1 MRSYFYKFLIPK
13 STYKE
18 GSFSGCT
25 NILSLLDHPDHPD
38 LPGLP
43 DLPQSRIDFRP
54 EFRLEKQLNWADD
67 SDGGKQ
73 HTSQY

>member
-1 MRSYFYKFLIPK
+1 MQNYTYKFLIPK
-13 STYKE
+13 STYKDD
-18 GSFSGCT
+18 SFSGCT
-25 NILSLLDHPDHPD
+25 NILSLLDHPD